1 MLLPRFV
8 ADGLSHHMLFSH
20 CTWRFAPM
28 TLIERLAL
36 NASTSTSPSRFAFD
50 VIRGTKLDGLL
61 SCTVLLKNDRCV
73 AVQPFTAAGDP
84 VAVAIRRVALDP
96 TLLNCSSRSSDVA
109 IEFSRTFS
117 K

>member
-1 MLLPRFV
+1 
-8 ADGLSHHMLFSH
+8 
-20 CTWRFAPM
+20 M
-28 TLIERLAL
+28 TFIERLAL

-61 SCTVLLKNDRCV
+61 SCTVLLKDDRCV
-73 AVQPFTAAGDP
+73 AVQPFTAAVDP

-96 TLLNCSSRSSDVA
+96 TLLSCSSRSSDVA